1 MSVAYEPRN
10 PDTIADP
17 FPVLTRLREEEPL
30 HWSRSLR
37 GWVVTRYADCQFVT
51 LDKRFSADRMR
62 PFFEHLPPD
71 RRAQVKELE
80 WSVGLWAVFQDP
92 PEHTRLRR
100 LLNRGFTSRAIE
112 RVRPRIVDIVDELL
126 DGIIDRGEMD
136 VIRDFAY
143 PLPASVVMEML
154 GVPRSELD
162 NFKTWSDD
170 LALFVG
176 GALITP
182 EKYDRAEAAT
192 VAMSECFR
200 GIIAERRAAPRDD
213 MISELIAAEEAGS
226 MLSEEELI
234 ATCILLLFAGHET
247 TANLIGNGLYY
258 LMRFP
263 EQQARLRADPSLA
276 ATAVE
281 EFLRYDGPS
290 GALVR
295 VAHADVPLHGATIR
309 KGDRVFAMLNAAN
322 RDPRAFDDPDRFD
335 IGRPVKRN
343 VTFGHGIH
351 FCLGAPLARL
361 EGQIAIPRVLERLTD
376 LTIASDALVW
386 SDSMILRGLTSLPIR
401 FRAA

>member
-1 MSVAYEPRN
+1 MSVAYEPRR
-10 PDTIADP
+10 PETIADP
-17 FPVLTRLREEEPL
+17 YPVLAQLREEEPL
-30 HWSRSLR
+30 HWSRSLG
-37 GWVVTRYADCQFVT
+37 GWVVTRYEDCQFVT

-62 PFFEHLPPD
+62 PFFEHLPPE

-112 RVRPRIVDIVDELL
+112 RIRPRIVDIVDELL
-126 DGIIDRGEMD
+126 DGIVDRGEMD

-182 EKYDRAEAAT
+182 EKYHRAEAAT

-263 EQQARLRADPSLA
+263 EQQARLRNEPSLA
-276 ATAVE
+276 ATAIE
-281 EFLRYDGPS
+281 ECLRYDGPS

-295 VAHADVPLHGATIR
+295 VADADVPLHGQIIG

-322 RDPRAFDDPDRFD
+322 RDPRVFDDPDLFD

-361 EGQIAIPRVLERLTD
+361 EGQIAIPRVLQRLTD
-376 LTIASDALVW
+376 LTIASDDLTW